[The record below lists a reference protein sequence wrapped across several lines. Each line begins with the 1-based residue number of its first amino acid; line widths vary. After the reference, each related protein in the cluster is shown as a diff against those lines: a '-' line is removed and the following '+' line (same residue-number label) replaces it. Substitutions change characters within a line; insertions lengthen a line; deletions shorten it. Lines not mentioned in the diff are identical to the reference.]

1 MLSISSIMALVFSR
15 SNPERVSTETLMVLV
30 LPAGISSISICVN
43 RKPAMARQA
52 MAEATTVFLARS
64 ARRSRAS
71 YLPSSACIITWEREV
86 SFSLGRIFT
95 KSSGT
100 SVRAPSIEASSEN
113 TMV

>member
-30 LPAGISSISICVN
+30 LPGGHQLHIDLCEQEARYGKAGN
-43 RKPAMARQA
+43 G
-52 MAEATTVFLARS
+52 RS
-64 ARRSRAS
+64 HHSFSGPQRRRSRAS

-100 SVRAPSIEASSEN
+100 SVRAPSIE
-113 TMV
+113 TGRK